1 MTRIKRVAGAD
12 SGGTGQSVSRR
23 PRRALPRLKGSPES
37 SRSGPYQ
44 PTTIAS
50 PGNIRDHGLIM
61 ALPNNGRYRV
71 GARDRSGRRFR
82 LVEKDAEAIMS
93 KPSMPDEFELIA
105 RYFAPLARGFPGAY
119 GLLDDVALITP
130 ASGNEL
136 AVKTDTIVAGIDF
149 LPDDPAN
156 LVARKALRVN
166 LSDLAAKGAA
176 PRTYLLDLVL
186 PNTVDEA
193 WIADFSAGLAHDQAE
208 YGIHLIGGDMSS
220 TSGPIT
226 IAVTA
231 IGEVPIGRVIRRGGA
246 QAGDTVFVTGTI
258 GDAALGLSV
267 LRAALPSLDA
277 ASAAFLVD
285 RYRLPQP
292 RVSLGPQLIGI
303 ATAAL
308 DVSDGLVADL
318 RHICA
323 VSRLSAVIET
333 RLVPLSPAARVAID
347 DDPERLATTLTGGDD
362 YEILFTGPPA
372 ATARV
377 GVLSRLFDTP
387 IAPIGCMMALL
398 SGGAQPGVVVLDNVG
413 RPLSFASEGW
423 THFRS
428 RSDLR

>member
-1 MTRIKRVAGAD
+1 M
-12 SGGTGQSVSRR
+12 
-23 PRRALPRLKGSPES
+23 PE
-37 SRSGPYQ
+37 R
-44 PTTIAS
+44 
-50 PGNIRDHGLIM
+50 
-61 ALPNNGRYRV
+61 
-71 GARDRSGRRFR
+71 
-82 LVEKDAEAIMS
+82 DAEAIMS
-93 KPSMPDEFELIA
+93 KPSLPDEFELIA

-119 GLLDDVALITP
+119 GLLDDVALIAP

-136 AVKTDTIVAGIDF
+136 AVKTDVIVAGIDF

-166 LSDLAAKGAA
+166 LSDLAAKGAT
-176 PRTYLLDLVL
+176 PRSYLLDLVL
-186 PNTVDEA
+186 PNTVDES
-193 WIADFSAGLAHDQAE
+193 WIADFAAGLAHDQAE

-231 IGEVPIGRVIRRGGA
+231 IGEAPIGRVVRRGGA
-246 QAGDTVFVTGTI
+246 QLGDTVFVTGTI

-285 RYRLPQP
+285 RYRLPRP
-292 RVSLGPQLIGI
+292 RVPLGPQLIGI

-323 VSRLSAVIET
+323 VSRLSAVIEASS
-333 RLVPLSPAARVAID
+333 VPLSPAARVVID
-347 DDPERLATTLTGGDD
+347 DDAERLATALTGGDD
-362 YEILFTGPPA
+362 YEILFTAPPA
-372 ATARV
+372 AAARI

-387 IAPIGCMMALL
+387 IAPIGCMTAL
-398 SGGAQPGVVVLDNVG
+398 SGEAQPDVVVLDNMG

-423 THFRS
+423 THFRN
-428 RSDLR
+428 RSDPQ